1 MPFLLLSGQKGDDGP
16 RAIRGQMDTSIT
28 LAWCVLLSGGNKVS
42 RSYRVDSGDAVIYGA
57 ASDLE
62 LAYSV
67 LLLGNLVGSRWP
79 IVGCCRG
86 CNSPLYT

>member
-1 MPFLLLSGQKGDDGP
+1 
-16 RAIRGQMDTSIT
+16 MDTSIT
-28 LAWCVLLSGGNKVS
+28 LAWCVLLICSEPLSGANKVS

-86 CNSPLYT
+86 CNSPLYTYIVHHKM